1 MRDWATAMKRIF
13 TSVVV
18 VMHLRDHPLEYLV
31 ASEKDAE
38 QSIRLAQIKD
48 PRLLV
53 VLACRPSSR

>member
-1 MRDWATAMKRIF
+1 MKRIF